1 MTGRLWAALSV
12 LLMTG
17 LSALSLGG
25 PVFYFVS
32 WILIMMLLYALLSL
46 VAARYSLS
54 FSQRLDSRT
63 LERGDGGKLHV
74 TLQLKS
80 PLPIGP
86 VRLPL
91 ALPEGQAVAMM
102 QAGFFREESAAFSLR
117 FPHVGI
123 WPVGAGKVILQ
134 DFFGLLKL
142 QVKVKEPLPRAL
154 VLPRRFDVLPLDF
167 ARMDD
172 GRALPGRSGED
183 VTSPEDTRNYRL
195 GDPFKR
201 IHWKLSARSRELIV
215 RRFEIPEPPD
225 TLLLLDCTA
234 PQGGEDKPDGRARL
248 IDTLA
253 ETALSVAAMQM
264 SEGQPVRVPLYGERQ
279 SEFHADRQGAL
290 GLLKE
295 ELANQPFGG
304 GVPFERVLN
313 LELRRMR
320 RTGATIVITTRLDAA
335 VAEGVKNIRASG
347 PNVRFY
353 LITFTIN
360 APEYSPYIALLQQNL
375 VEVCYVT
382 PA

>member
-1 MTGRLWAALSV
+1 MTGRLLAAFSV
-12 LLMTG
+12 LLVTG

-32 WILIMMLLYALLSL
+32 WALVMMIAYALISL
-46 VAARYSLS
+46 IAARYTLG
-54 FSQRLDSRT
+54 FSQRLDGST
-63 LERGDGGKLHV
+63 LERGDTGKLHV
-74 TLQLKS
+74 SVQLKS

-91 ALPEGQAVAMM
+91 TLPEGQTDAVM
-102 QAGFFREESAAFSLR
+102 QAGFLRESAAAFSLR
-117 FPHVGI
+117 FPHVGQ
-123 WPVGAGKVILQ
+123 WPVGAARVILQ
-134 DFFGLLKL
+134 DFFGLIRWPVKLK
-142 QVKVKEPLPRAL
+142 KPLPQAL
-154 VLPRRFDVLPLDF
+154 VLPRQFEVLPLDF
-167 ARMDD
+167 ARLDD

-183 VTSPEDTRNYRL
+183 VTSPEDTRAYRL

-201 IHWKLSARSRELIV
+201 IHWKLSIRARELIV

-225 TLLLLDCTA
+225 TLILLDCTA
-234 PQGGEDKPDGRARL
+234 PLGGENTLDGKARL
-248 IDTLA
+248 MDTLS

-264 SEGQPVRVPLYGERQ
+264 TDGQPVRLPLYGTRQ
-279 SEFHADRQGAL
+279 SEFHADHQESLA
-290 GLLKE
+290 LLKE
-295 ELANQPFGG
+295 ELAYQAYAGG
-304 GVPFERVLN
+304 MAFDRVLG

-320 RTGATIVITTRLDAA
+320 RTGATIVITTRLDAQ

-353 LITFTIN
+353 LITFTMN
-360 APEYSPYIALLQQNL
+360 NPDYSPYIALLQQNM

>member
-1 MTGRLWAALSV
+1 MTGRLMAVISV
-12 LLMTG
+12 LAVTG

-32 WILIMMLLYALLSL
+32 WALVLMILYAMVSLL
-46 VAARYSLS
+46 AARFSLT
-54 FSQRLDSRT
+54 FSQHLESDR
-63 LERGDGGKLHV
+63 LERGDTGKLHV
-74 TLQLKS
+74 MAQLKS

-86 VRLPL
+86 LRLPL
-91 ALPEGQAVAMM
+91 RLPEGQTDALMEARFM
-102 QAGFFREESAAFSLR
+102 RESAAAFTLR
-117 FPHVGI
+117 FPHVGQ
-123 WPVGAGKVILQ
+123 WPVGAGRVILQ
-134 DFFGLLKL
+134 DFFGLIRMRIKLKT
-142 QVKVKEPLPRAL
+142 PLPEVL
-154 VLPRRFDVLPLDF
+154 VLPRAFEVLPLDF
-167 ARMDD
+167 AKLDD

-183 VTSPEDTRNYRL
+183 ITSPEDTRAYRL

-201 IHWKLSARSRELIV
+201 IHWKLSIRSRELVV

-225 TLLLLDCTA
+225 TLILLDCTA
-234 PQGGEDKPDGRARL
+234 PLGGEEKPDGKARL

-264 SEGQPVRVPLYGERQ
+264 SDGQPVRLPLYGQRQ
-279 SEFHADRQGAL
+279 SEFHADPQGAL
-290 GLLKE
+290 TLLKE
-295 ELANQPFGG
+295 ELAYQTFDG
-304 GVPFERVLN
+304 GVAFDRVLG

-353 LITFTIN
+353 LITFTMN
-360 APEYSPYIALLQQNL
+360 APEYSPYIALLQQNF

>member
-1 MTGRLWAALSV
+1 MTGRLLAVLSV
-12 LLMTG
+12 LGVTG

-32 WILIMMLLYALLSL
+32 WALLMMIFYAVISL
-46 VAARYSLS
+46 MAARFGLQ
-54 FSQRLDSRT
+54 FSQRLDSHT
-63 LERGDGGKLHV
+63 LERGDGGQLHV
-74 TLQLKS
+74 SLRLKS

-91 ALPEGQAVAMM
+91 RLPEGQAEAVM
-102 QAGFFREESAAFSLR
+102 QAGFLREENAAFSLR
-117 FPHVGI
+117 FPHVGQ
-123 WPVGAGKVILQ
+123 WAVGTEKLILE
-134 DFFGLLKL
+134 DFFGLIRLPVRL
-142 QVKVKEPLPRAL
+142 RAPLPQAL
-154 VLPRRFDVLPLDF
+154 VLPRRFEVLPLDF
-167 ARMDD
+167 ARLDE
-172 GRALPGRSGED
+172 GRAIPGRSGED
-183 VTSPEDTRNYRL
+183 VTSPEDTRSYRL

-201 IHWKLSARSRELIV
+201 IHWKLSVRSRELIV

-225 TLLLLDCTA
+225 TLILLDCTA
-234 PQGGEDKPDGRARL
+234 PLGAGDKPDGRARL

-264 SEGQPVRVPLYGERQ
+264 AQGQPVRMPLYGEKQ
-279 SEFHADRQGAL
+279 SEFHADRAEAL
-290 GLLKE
+290 ALLKE
-295 ELANQPFGG
+295 ELACQPYNGG
-304 GVPFERVLN
+304 GSFERGLN

-320 RTGATIVITTRLDAA
+320 RTGATIIITTRLDAA